1 MAAPTL
7 LSTVRDLDRL
17 RQIIGVFVRHG
28 FGEVIGRTALGSL
41 VSGKSETAKSQTVA
55 ERVRLVVEDLGPSF
69 VKLGQIVSTRPD
81 LVPTDVIV
89 ELKKLQDSVPPVPFA
104 EIKAV
109 IEADLSRSIFD
120 LVEWIDETPLASAS
134 IGQVHR
140 ARIKL
145 DDGSIKEVVLKVQRP
160 NIQLTIQRDLEL
172 LYLLAGAIERAI
184 PESRLYQ
191 PVKMVAEFD
200 RAITAELDFALEA
213 DHATRFTKN
222 FEGMPF
228 VRFPK
233 VYRGHSGKRV
243 LALEYL
249 AGKKVYAA
257 IEDGFDGESITR
269 AMLTITIKSIF
280 EDGFFHADPHPG
292 NILILG
298 TPEAPVIGLIDLGLV
313 GRLTPQLRDK
323 TIDLM
328 VAAVQEDPRGL
339 ADALLQIG
347 TPTKKVDRSAFE
359 GEVATLSEKYLGK
372 QLKEVEVSALI
383 RDLVHGSQKYGLEIP
398 PDFLMVGKSIMT
410 MEGVG
415 KEIAPDFDLYA
426 EMKPYFLKLLAQR
439 YSPERM
445 LPELMRSLSR
455 ISVAATDFP
464 LQSQEILEDL
474 RQGRL
479 EIRTRDPQA
488 GGAIDVIGRR
498 LYSGLVVAGLL
509 AGSAHLLATDHF
521 GTGVLFFA
529 LALGWGGGHTL
540 LTMWLGRNR
549 GKKA

>member
-17 RQIIGVFVRHG
+17 RQIVGVLVRHG

-41 VSGKSETAKSQTVA
+41 VSGKSEAEKNQTVA
-55 ERVRLVVEDLGPSF
+55 ERVRLVIQDLGPSF
-69 VKLGQIVSTRPD
+69 VKLGQIISTRPD
-81 LVPTDVIV
+81 LVPADVIV
-89 ELKKLQDSVPPVPFA
+89 ELKKLQDRVPPVPFA

-120 LVEWIDETPLASAS
+120 LVEWIDESPLASAS

-145 DDGSIKEVVLKVQRP
+145 EDGHIKEVVLKVQRP
-160 NIQLTIQRDLEL
+160 NIKQTIERDLEL
-172 LYLLAGAIERAI
+172 LHLLAGAIERAI

-200 RAITAELDFALEA
+200 RAITAELDFMLEA
-213 DHATRFTKN
+213 DHATRFAKN
-222 FEGMPF
+222 FEGVPF
-228 VRFPK
+228 VRFPR
-233 VYRGHSGKRV
+233 VYRGHSGQRV
-243 LALEYL
+243 LALEFFS
-249 AGKKVYAA
+249 GKKVYDA
-257 IEDGFDGESITR
+257 IADGFDGEAIVS
-269 AMLTITIKSIF
+269 AMLSITIKSIF

-292 NILILG
+292 NILIMG

-347 TPTKKVDRSAFE
+347 TPTKKVDRAAFE

-372 QLKEVEVSALI
+372 QMKEIQVSGLI
-383 RDLVHGSQKYGLEIP
+383 RDLVQGSQKYGLEIP
-398 PDFLMVGKSIMT
+398 PDFLMVGKAIMT

-415 KEIAPDFDLYA
+415 KEIAPDFDLYR

-445 LPELMRSLSR
+445 LPELLRSLSR

-464 LQSQEILEDL
+464 IQSQEILEDL

-498 LYSGLVVAGLL
+498 LYSGLVVAGLV
-509 AGSAHLLATDHF
+509 AGSAHLLAAGSTAL
-521 GTGVLFFA
+521 GALFF
-529 LALGWGGGHTL
+529 LFALGWGGGHTL
-540 LTMWLGRNR
+540 LTLWLGRK
-549 GKKA
+549 GAKK

>member
-17 RQIIGVFVRHG
+17 RQIVGVLVRHG

-41 VSGKSETAKSQTVA
+41 VAGKSEAEKNQTVA
-55 ERVRLVVEDLGPSF
+55 ERVRLVIQDLGPSF
-69 VKLGQIVSTRPD
+69 VKLGQIISTRPD
-81 LVPTDVIV
+81 LVPADVIV
-89 ELKKLQDSVPPVPFA
+89 ELKKLQDRVPPVPFA

-120 LVEWIDETPLASAS
+120 LVEWIDESPLASAS

-145 DDGSIKEVVLKVQRP
+145 EDGVIKEVVLKVQRP
-160 NIQLTIQRDLEL
+160 NIKQTIERDLEL
-172 LYLLAGAIERAI
+172 LHLLAGAIERAI

-200 RAITAELDFALEA
+200 RAITAELDFMLEA
-213 DHATRFTKN
+213 DHAARFAKN
-222 FEGMPF
+222 FEGVPF
-228 VRFPK
+228 VRFPR
-233 VYRGHSGKRV
+233 VYRGHSGQRV
-243 LALEYL
+243 LALEFFS
-249 AGKKVYAA
+249 GKKVYDA
-257 IEDGFDGESITR
+257 IADGFDGEAIVS
-269 AMLTITIKSIF
+269 AMLSITIKSIF

-292 NILILG
+292 NILIMG
-298 TPEAPVIGLIDLGLV
+298 TAEAPVIGLIDLGLV

-347 TPTKKVDRSAFE
+347 TPTKKVDRAAFE

-372 QLKEVEVSALI
+372 QMKEIQVSGLI
-383 RDLVHGSQKYGLEIP
+383 RDLVQGSQKYGLEIP
-398 PDFLMVGKSIMT
+398 PDFLMVGKAIMT

-415 KEIAPDFDLYA
+415 KEIAPDFDLYR
-426 EMKPYFLKLLAQR
+426 EMKPYFLRLLAQR

-445 LPELMRSLSR
+445 LPELLRSLSR

-464 LQSQEILEDL
+464 IQSQEILEDL

-498 LYSGLVVAGLL
+498 LYSGLVVAGLV
-509 AGSAHLLATDHF
+509 AGSAHLLAAGSTAL
-521 GTGVLFFA
+521 GALFF
-529 LALGWGGGHTL
+529 LFALGWGGGHTL
-540 LTMWLGRNR
+540 LTLWLGRK
-549 GKKA
+549 GAKK

>member
-1 MAAPTL
+1 MAQPTL

-17 RQIIGVFVRHG
+17 RQIVGVLVRHG

-41 VSGKSETAKSQTVA
+41 VAGKSEAQKGQSVG
-55 ERVRLVVEDLGPSF
+55 ERVRLVIQDLGPSF

-81 LVPTDVIV
+81 LVPPDVIL
-89 ELKKLQDSVPPVPFA
+89 ELKKLQDRVPPVTFP
-104 EIKAV
+104 EIRAV
-109 IEADLSRSIFD
+109 IEADLSGSIFD
-120 LVEWIDETPLASAS
+120 LVEWIDEAPLASAS

-145 DDGSIKEVVLKVQRP
+145 DDGTIKEVVLKVQRP
-160 NIQLTIQRDLEL
+160 NIKPTIERDLEL
-172 LYLLAGAIERAI
+172 LHLLASAIERAI
-184 PESRLYQ
+184 PESRIYN
-191 PVKMVAEFD
+191 PVKMIAEFD
-200 RAITAELDFALEA
+200 RAITAELDYSLEA
-213 DHATRFTKN
+213 DHSLRFAKN
-222 FEGMPF
+222 FEGLPF

-233 VYRGHSGKRV
+233 VYRKHSGKRV
-243 LALEYL
+243 LALEYFE
-249 AGKKVYAA
+249 GMKVYDA
-257 IEDGFDGESITR
+257 IDKGFDGDAITR

-292 NILILG
+292 NILLMG
-298 TPEAPVIGLIDLGLV
+298 QANAPVIGLIDLGLV

-328 VAAVQEDPRGL
+328 VAAVQEDYRGL

-347 TPTKKVDRSAFE
+347 TATKKIDRAAFE

-372 QLKEVEVSALI
+372 NLKEIEVSALI
-383 RDLVHGSQKYGLEIP
+383 RDLVGGAQKYGLEIP
-398 PDFLMVGKSIMT
+398 PDFLMVGKAIMT

-415 KEIAPDFDLYA
+415 KEIAPDFDLYR
-426 EMKPYFLKLLAQR
+426 EMKPYFLKLLQQR

-445 LPELMRSLSR
+445 LPELLRSLTR

-464 LQSQEILEDL
+464 VQSQEILEDL

-479 EIRTRDPQA
+479 QIRTNDPQA

-509 AGSAHLLATDHF
+509 AGSAHLFAASHEVLGA
-521 GTGVLFFA
+521 LFF
-529 LALGWGGGHTL
+529 LFALGWGGGHTV
-540 LTMWLGRNR
+540 LTMWLGR
-549 GKKA
+549 KKK

>member
-17 RQIIGVFVRHG
+17 RQIIGVLVRHG
-28 FGEVIGRTALGSL
+28 FGEVIGRTALGGL
-41 VSGKSETAKSQTVA
+41 VSGKSEAQKNQSVG
-55 ERVRLVVEDLGPSF
+55 ERIRLVVQDLGPSF

-81 LVPTDVIV
+81 LVPADVIV
-89 ELKKLQDSVPPVPFA
+89 ELKKLQDRVPPVPFA
-104 EIKAV
+104 EIKVV
-109 IEADLSRSIFD
+109 IEADVARSIFD
-120 LVEWIDETPLASAS
+120 LVEWIDENPLASAS

-145 DDGSIKEVVLKVQRP
+145 DDGAIKEVVLKVQRP
-160 NIQLTIQRDLEL
+160 NIKLTIERDLEL
-172 LYLLAGAIERAI
+172 LHLLAGAIERAI

-191 PVKMVAEFD
+191 PAKMVAEFD
-200 RAITAELDFALEA
+200 RAITAELDFGLEA
-213 DHATRFTKN
+213 DHAERFAKN
-222 FEGMPF
+222 FEGMPY

-243 LALEYL
+243 LALEFFK
-249 AGKKVYAA
+249 GKKVYDA
-257 IEDGFDGESITR
+257 IAEGYDGEAITR

-292 NILILG
+292 NILIMG

-347 TPTKKVDRSAFE
+347 TPTKKVDRAAFE
-359 GEVATLSEKYLGK
+359 AEVATLSEKYLGR
-372 QLKEVEVSALI
+372 QMKEIEVSALI
-383 RDLVHGSQKYGLEIP
+383 RDLVQGSQKYGLEIP

-415 KEIAPDFDLYA
+415 KEIAPDFDLYR

-445 LPELMRSLSR
+445 LPELLRSLSR

-464 LQSQEILEDL
+464 IQSQEILEDL

-509 AGSAHLLATDHF
+509 AGSAHLLAAGSMF
-521 GTGVLFFA
+521 MGVFFFVAA
-529 LALGWGGGHTL
+529 LAWGGGHTL
-540 LTMWLGRNR
+540 LTLWLGRK
-549 GKKA
+549 GAKK